1 MGLLY
6 TLLTLHYRY
15 HLAYS
20 TEKKKNPSP
29 IFKPQT
35 FKVMYEELPGG
46 KKHTTNKPTK
56 KPSGNLA
63 YSYFPL
69 TQKQS

>member
-15 HLAYS
+15 HLAYF

-35 FKVMYEELPGG
+35 FKVMYEELPGE
-46 KKHTTNKPTK
+46 KNKHNKQTNKKT
-56 KPSGNLA
+56 LW
-63 YSYFPL
+63 
-69 TQKQS
+69 